1 MAVSVY
7 PVLKQ
12 AKCYTGVGVVH
23 VLRCVVAGQMM
34 SGWRDLQSAEM
45 HSIVVI
51 KVRFTLAP
59 LQFRSSLAVNIL
71 RELRTLQRTPISSI
85 VDIFL

>member
-7 PVLKQ
+7 PVLEQ
-12 AKCYTGVGVVH
+12 AKCYTGVVH

-34 SGWRDLQSAEM
+34 SGWRDLRSAEM
-45 HSIVVI
+45 HSIAVI
-51 KVRFTLAP
+51 KVRLTLAP